1 MESDPNKKE
10 SKGKR
15 ILKKAIRRN
24 SKSGNNSQS
33 SALSLGIGATR
44 SKSFENKRLSI
55 EINDSTPLP
64 TPDGTE
70 RTDVHNAPKLNID
83 DEQPQASKKA
93 VDINEGYNTV
103 HEEMAS
109 ATSKD
114 AKILSPNVKSP
125 RTSEVDGS
133 KRNLKRVGSN
143 L

>member
-15 ILKKAIRRN
+15 ILKKANRRN

-33 SALSLGIGATR
+33 SAFSLGIGATR

-70 RTDVHNAPKLNID
+70 RTDVHNASKLNID

-103 HEEMAS
+103 HEEIAS
-109 ATSKD
+109 AKD